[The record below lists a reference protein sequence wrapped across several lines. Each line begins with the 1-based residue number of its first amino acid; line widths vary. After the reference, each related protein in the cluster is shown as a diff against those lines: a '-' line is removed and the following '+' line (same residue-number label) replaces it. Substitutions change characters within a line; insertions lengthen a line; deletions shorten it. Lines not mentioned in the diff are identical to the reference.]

1 MKKFTIIIAAVL
13 LAGGS
18 CSKDFNG
25 SYPHQK
31 PVDLHTYMEGFVE
44 FYLTDHLWVMERALS
59 FDERALYES
68 IPTSAEYTTG
78 GKSIW
83 TVGTVWTASE
93 VQSLSGITIERAQ
106 DDSTWYLRRNDKA
119 GIRGMEVDY
128 PVDSDVT
135 LRMLPTAEDA
145 AVHDWRLTVTRCIR
159 TEDLGY
165 KADLTMESE
174 SPAEF
179 RATAPAVKSWNYCK
193 GNFVMT
199 VTKDGAK
206 VDKGLLSYDGDGDS
220 AVFYHNL

>member
-13 LAGGS
+13 LAGIS

-68 IPTSAEYTTG
+68 IPTSAEYSTG

-93 VQSLSGITIERAQ
+93 VQSLSGITIERGQ
-106 DDSTWYLRRNDKA
+106 DDSTWTHSVDMEKKIND
-119 GIRGMEVDY
+119 
-128 PVDSDVT
+128 
-135 LRMLPTAEDA
+135 L
-145 AVHDWRLTVTRCIR
+145 R
-159 TEDLGY
+159 TELKSKNMDDINEHKYSFALG
-165 KADLTMESE
+165 TMYSSIVGELE
-174 SPAEF
+174 
-179 RATAPAVKSWNYCK
+179 KL
-193 GNFVMT
+193 GDFVMN
-199 VTKDGAK
+199 VMEAK
-206 VDKGLLSYDGDGDS
+206 FQRLER
-220 AVFYHNL
+220 AVEPEVIE